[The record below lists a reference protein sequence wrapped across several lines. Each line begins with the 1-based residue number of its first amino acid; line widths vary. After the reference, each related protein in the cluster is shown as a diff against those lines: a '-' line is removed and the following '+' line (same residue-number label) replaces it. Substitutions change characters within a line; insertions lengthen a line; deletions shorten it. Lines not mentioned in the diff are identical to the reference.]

1 MCLVFTCFHLAR
13 CIFLCSYAHTLFSYI
28 ILLYNYNIINRLVA
42 FTCVLALCNLGTSFA
57 AAFLAKDTTTV
68 NGKFVDSHTGNT
80 LKTDS
85 SATTMAIDNELTN
98 ANRRQRRLACEAVR
112 RLAKPTD
119 PPTDPTNYGC
129 TVAPNA
135 VSMEDGEA
143 IVNGCRDGGAVNVV
157 KNFNSGNSPGPTH
170 TVCQLGVGYSVTY
183 DRVNGAQGA
192 KYPTMSV
199 VHNNQQIITI
209 IPNEARTSYE
219 ITGLYSQATQAC
231 DIDADCVTGLDLTC
245 ESNVCTTPATTTTT
259 TSSTAAA
266 TTTTSSRAQ
275 AATPDLATICAGS
288 FDSFVGTSCDAA
300 QASVAC
306 SWTTDCGDNINFP
319 TAECTCEN
327 TGGED
332 RDGNPI
338 YNWMCLTPSC
348 PAPDMDEQMTSG
360 GMPAGGPEPSCAGDD
375 PTFDCG
381 EGYVCNTSDSACCN
395 PLDKNEGIAF
405 CY

>member
-1 MCLVFTCFHLAR
+1 M
-13 CIFLCSYAHTLFSYI
+13 
-28 ILLYNYNIINRLVA
+28 A

-68 NGKFVDSHTGNT
+68 NGKFVDSNTGNT

-143 IVNGCRDGGAVNVV
+143 IVNSCHDGGAVNVV

-183 DRVNGAQGA
+183 DEIKEQSNR
-192 KYPTMSV
+192 YPTMRV
-199 VHNNQQIITI
+199 VHENQRIITI

-219 ITGLYSQATQAC
+219 ITGLYSQGTQAC
-231 DIDADCVTGLDLTC
+231 DIDDDCVTGLTC
-245 ESNVCTTPATTTTT
+245 ESNVCTAAATTT

-266 TTTTSSRAQ
+266 TTTTSSTAQ

-360 GMPAGGPEPSCAGDD
+360 GMPAGGTEPSCAGDD

-381 EGYVCNTSDSACCN
+381 EGYVCNTSDPTCCN
-395 PLDKNEGIAF
+395 PLDKTEGIAF